1 MNVSPA
7 INPPIEN
14 CLDVPPAP
22 RFIAPQR
29 FVDQPNEFRLIP
41 MLREAA
47 QRKDPYEILARAAA
61 VFYRAQ
67 HPQSGS
73 IPANDVALG
82 KALADL
88 AVTGRVAYTRFQK
101 TPTWLIGAVNGGLIA
116 SLVHADRLSV
126 DTLALL
132 TSLSQATPTDFA
144 NAVNP
149 ALDRAFDVAWAL
161 RGPVAPQPAQR
172 TPSAWFAARS
182 ASLGW
187 IAVSGED
194 DTPHRPVNIAPP
206 EFEQFE
212 ISVTVPGR
220 ARLPTVTV
228 LTRFFIASAVE
239 DTPAARILPSNR
251 TTPPDPVPHVP
262 DDHWVILFLHGHSSS
277 AEEAGPIIPHIHMAG
292 LDRSTKYSIISL
304 DLPNSGY
311 SQMFD
316 HIRVA
321 PSSAT
326 SWPGAPTDHGP
337 ILTPI
342 LDFMEDFVVAF
353 VDALDQKTPIKN
365 RFAGVIGGSLGGNL
379 GFRLGR
385 RPLAANPWLNAA
397 IVAWSPA
404 SVWLPK
410 VQDLAQGVAP
420 KHCRGLW
427 DLPEELDSRRLYFRE
442 AYDTKL
448 PFVNRKPPELWYW
461 DDWPC
466 KTSHIQESR
475 IARQEIYNARFRQW
489 HWRLAGE
496 QMIYSHD
503 DHVIHDDKAS
513 QLRFEQN
520 TVRMLLV
527 AGDKDDFLYAKI
539 YSCTQGLAERMGNTP
554 GLSLFLNNTGHS
566 LHIERPR
573 FFAGEIVNF
582 FGLPALTR
590 PIISFLVPLLLSDP
604 MPSEIKRT
612 DISFLV
618 PLLLS
623 EPAPSEIKR
632 TDISF
637 IPPLLL

>member
-1 MNVSPA
+1 MHKSSP
-7 INPPIEN
+7 INPPYEN

-22 RFIAPQR
+22 RFSAPER
-29 FVDQPNEFRLIP
+29 FVERSNEFRLIP

-61 VFYRAQ
+61 AFYRAQ
-67 HPQSGS
+67 HPQMGS
-73 IPANDVALG
+73 IPNDDVALG

-88 AVTGRVAYTRFQK
+88 AVAGRVAYTRFQQP
-101 TPTWLIGAVNGGLIA
+101 PTWLIGAVDGGLLA
-116 SLVHADRLSV
+116 SLAQVDRLPA

-132 TSLSQATPTDFA
+132 TSLAQATPTDFA
-144 NAVNP
+144 SAVNL

-161 RGPVAPQPAQR
+161 RGPVAPQPVQR
-172 TPSAWFAARS
+172 TASAWFTARQP
-182 ASLGW
+182 LGW

-194 DTPHRPVNIAPP
+194 DTPHRPVNSAPP

-212 ISVTVPGR
+212 IAVTVPGR
-220 ARLPTVTV
+220 AALPTVTV
-228 LTRFFIASAVE
+228 LTRFFIASAIE
-239 DTPAARILPSNR
+239 DTPATGIPRSNR
-251 TTPPDPVPHVP
+251 TLPPDPAPHVP

-277 AEEAGPIIPHIHMAG
+277 AEEAGPIIPHIHKAG
-292 LDRSTKYSIISL
+292 LDRGTKYSIISL

-316 HIRVA
+316 HTKVA

-410 VQDLAQGVAP
+410 VQDVAQGVAP

-427 DLPEELDSRRLYFRE
+427 DLPEDLDSRRLYFGE
-442 AYDTKL
+442 AYDSIL

-461 DDWPC
+461 DHWPC
-466 KTSHIQESR
+466 MTSHIQASR

-503 DHVIHDDKAS
+503 DHVIHEDKAS
-513 QLRFEQN
+513 QRRFEQN

-527 AGDKDDFLYAKI
+527 AGEKDDFLYARI
-539 YSCTQGLAERMGNTP
+539 YSCTQGLAVRMGNTP
-554 GLSLFLNNTGHS
+554 GLSLFLNDTGHS
-566 LHIERPR
+566 IHIERPH

-582 FGLPALTR
+582 FGLPALNRTN
-590 PIISFLVPLLLSDP
+590 ISFLAPLLLSDP
-604 MPSEIKRT
+604 G
-612 DISFLV
+612 
-618 PLLLS
+618 
-623 EPAPSEIKR
+623 
-632 TDISF
+632 
-637 IPPLLL
+637 